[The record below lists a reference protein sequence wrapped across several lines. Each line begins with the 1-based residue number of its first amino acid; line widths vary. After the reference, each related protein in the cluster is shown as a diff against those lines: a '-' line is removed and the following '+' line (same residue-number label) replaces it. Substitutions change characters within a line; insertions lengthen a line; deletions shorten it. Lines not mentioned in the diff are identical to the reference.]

1 MDWIA
6 WFIGTSR
13 LSKGAFVRANT
24 FKSSVGVLAVA
35 LFISFAFL
43 TSLALAEGPSKDWT
57 EKELQAFAKKPWTQ
71 EELNAMGRAPRYII
85 SKTLEPRF
93 EGNNLTQ
100 DQLFRNGQR
109 EFRAIFLQYGIGI
122 SSKDFY
128 KLWIEQE
135 AYKNPKIKLLDVR
148 QDSEWTQGRVPGAIR
163 VDAGLAYWVLAGKAP
178 DPAADYYLMC
188 KGGSPDNGGNRG
200 AYVKKIMLD
209 LGYSG
214 KITNITDGFRGWV
227 ENGFPVVNDHGLFML
242 LPGTFQIPEK
252 DSFEKVKAIGSDS
265 SVTSMGLAQKWGLK
279 DW

>member
-1 MDWIA
+1 
-6 WFIGTSR
+6 
-13 LSKGAFVRANT
+13 VRANT
-24 FKSSVGVLAVA
+24 RNSRLGVLAVA
-35 LFISFAFL
+35 LFVAFAFV
-43 TSLALAEGPSKDWT
+43 TSIALAEGPSKDWSDKQLM
-57 EKELQAFAKKPWTQ
+57 EFSKKPWTQ

-85 SKTLEPRF
+85 KKEIEPRF
-93 EGNNLTQ
+93 EGKELTQ

-109 EFRAIFLQYGIGI
+109 NFRAIFLQYGIGI

-148 QDSEWTQGRVPGAIR
+148 QDSEYAQGRVPGAIR

-178 DPAADYYLMC
+178 DPTADYYLMC
-188 KGGSPDNGGNRG
+188 KGGSADNGGNRG
-200 AYVKKIMLD
+200 SYVKKTMLD

-214 KITNITDGFRGWV
+214 KILNITDGFRGWI

-242 LPGTFQIPEK
+242 LPGTFQLPEK
-252 DSFEKVKAIGSDS
+252 DAFVKVKEIGNDS
-265 SVTSMGLAQKWGLK
+265 SISSMGLAQKWGLK